1 MSDKKE
7 KIFWKCSKCGF
18 NVVAPT
24 PPKSA
29 RSAKSRASLRMS
41 PVTCRIAAD
50 LPTQIRA
57 CSLSG

>member
-24 PPKSA
+24 PPEVCPECKEPCEF
-29 RSAKSRASLRMS
+29 KN
-41 PVTCRIAAD
+41 VTCY
-50 LPTQIRA
+50 LPDCGGPGNPDTR
-57 CSLSG
+57 L

>member
-24 PPKSA
+24 PP
-29 RSAKSRASLRMS
+29 RSLPGVQRAVR
-41 PVTCRIAAD
+41 V
-50 LPTQIRA
+50 
-57 CSLSG
+57 